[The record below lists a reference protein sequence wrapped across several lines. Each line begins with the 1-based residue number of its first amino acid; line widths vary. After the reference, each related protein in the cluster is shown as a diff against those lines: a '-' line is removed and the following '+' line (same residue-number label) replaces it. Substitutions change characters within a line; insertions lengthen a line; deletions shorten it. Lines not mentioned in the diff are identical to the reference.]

1 MSNERLRSAIGGA
14 GLTFH
19 DLSEQ
24 VAVDP
29 KTIERWVTKE
39 RVPHRRH
46 RLQVAAIL
54 GQDDQFLWPT
64 TVSDPRTHSASA
76 DEFVAIYGNRGS
88 VPPNT

>member
-29 KTIERWVTKE
+29 KTIER
-39 RVPHRRH
+39 
-46 RLQVAAIL
+46 
-54 GQDDQFLWPT
+54 
-64 TVSDPRTHSASA
+64 
-76 DEFVAIYGNRGS
+76 
-88 VPPNT
+88 